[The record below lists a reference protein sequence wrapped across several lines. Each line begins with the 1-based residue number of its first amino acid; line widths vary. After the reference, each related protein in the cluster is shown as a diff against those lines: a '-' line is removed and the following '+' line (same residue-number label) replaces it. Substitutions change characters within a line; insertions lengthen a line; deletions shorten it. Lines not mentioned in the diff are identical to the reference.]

1 LTAITVV
8 VNQGGTTLSRKLT
21 VLGGGN
27 TAFSIAS
34 NLTLRGY
41 EVTLYELPSF
51 AASVAPLEGNQE
63 IRLTGV
69 AEQGTAHIHRVTCDI
84 REAAESDLLLIS
96 IPSYGHQAFADALVP
111 CLRPGHIV
119 LLLPGNLG
127 SLAFARQAR
136 ETGHAEGV
144 IFAEVDT
151 APYVC
156 RKLGPAHAHIWG
168 IVTGLGMG
176 VFPGRESAHAV
187 EALAD
192 VFPGIWAYPHALAC
206 GLNATNPIV
215 HPAGVLMNAGRVEY
229 SRGEFYFYE
238 EGVMPAVVRAIKAV
252 DAERLAVAAALGTT
266 LDSVEE
272 NYWKGGFGPKGDL
285 WATINGSRMLTQLR
299 APGSLETRW
308 LTEDIPFGIASWAL
322 IGREQGVPTPVIGA
336 LTELGSVVT
345 GMDCWAVA
353 RTPAHLGIAGLRPKQ
368 VVEYLSEG
376 R

>member
-1 LTAITVV
+1 MTRQLA
-8 VNQGGTTLSRKLT
+8 

-27 TAFSIAS
+27 TAFSIAA

-41 EVTLYELPSF
+41 EVTLYEIPSF
-51 AASVAPLEGNQE
+51 AASVEPLAGRQE

-69 AEQGTAHIHRVTCDI
+69 AEQGAAPIHRVTTDI
-84 REAAESDLLLIS
+84 REAMECDILLMS
-96 IPSYGHQAFADALVP
+96 IPSYGHQAFADELVP
-111 CLRPGHIV
+111 HLRPGH
-119 LLLPGNLG
+119 LLALLPGNLG

-136 ETGHAEGV
+136 EAGRDHGV

-168 IVTGLGMG
+168 MVSGLGVG
-176 VFPGRESAHAV
+176 VFPARDSARAV

-215 HPAGVLMNAGRVEY
+215 HPAGVLMNAGRIEY
-229 SRGEFYFYE
+229 ARGEFYFYH
-238 EGVMPAVVRAIKAV
+238 EGIQPSVVRAIKAV
-252 DAERLAVAAALGTT
+252 DGERLAVAASLGTT
-266 LDSVEE
+266 LDTVEE

-322 IGREQGVPTPVIGA
+322 IGRDQGVPTPVISG
-336 LTELGSVVT
+336 LTALGSAVT
-345 GMDCWAVA
+345 GMDCWAAA
-353 RTPAHLGIAGLRPKQ
+353 RTPAHLGIAGMRPDQ
-368 VVEYLSEG
+368 ITRYLVEG

>member
-1 LTAITVV
+1 M
-8 VNQGGTTLSRKLT
+8 SRKLT

-41 EVTLYELPSF
+41 EVTLYEIPSF
-51 AASVAPLEGNQE
+51 AASVAPLEGNNE

-69 AEQGTAHIHRVTCDI
+69 AEQGTARIHRVTCDV
-84 REAAESDLLLIS
+84 REALESDLLLMS
-96 IPSYGHQAFADALVP
+96 IPSYGHQAFADVLVP
-111 CLRPGHIV
+111 HLRPGHILAV
-119 LLLPGNLG
+119 LPGNCG

-136 ETGHAEGV
+136 EAGRAGGV

-168 IVTGLGMG
+168 IVSGLGMG
-176 VFPGRESAHAV
+176 VFPGKESARAV
-187 EALAD
+187 DALAD

-238 EGVMPAVVRAIKAV
+238 EGVTPAVVRAIKAV
-252 DAERLAVAAALGTT
+252 DAERLAVAAAVGTT
-266 LDSVEE
+266 LDTVEE
-272 NYWKGGFGPKGDL
+272 NYWKGGFGPRGDL
-285 WATINGSRMLTQLR
+285 WGVINGSRMLTQLR

-308 LTEDIPFGIASWAL
+308 LTEDIPFGIATWSL
-322 IGREQGVPTPVIGA
+322 IGREQGVETPILKA
-336 LTELGSVVT
+336 LTDLGSVVT
-345 GMDCWAVA
+345 GLDCWKAA
-353 RTPAHLGIAGLRPKQ
+353 RTPAHLGIAGMGRERVL
-368 VVEYLSEG
+368 EYLAEG